1 MKPGIYSEI
10 PMQAYLD
17 EQAFSSGLA
26 QTLLDRSPLHAWTE
40 SQWNPDRVRDD
51 NGTAD
56 IGTFAHACLLEGGT
70 SSLVVV
76 DAPDWRT
83 KAAQQAR
90 DDARAAGKLP
100 ILERKVSEVWTM
112 VKAAQAFIA
121 SSELVGL
128 FSAGEAETTIIFDL
142 DGVRC
147 KARPDWLS
155 DDRKICLS
163 YKTSPGSAAPDSWI
177 RTQLPGYDTGIVLYE
192 DAVNSIAAPDGGC
205 RVVTLVQEQK
215 PPYSCS
221 LIGLAPAWAA
231 LAESKLA
238 LALATWKGCLEDGK
252 WPAYP
257 TMIAWAEPRAWML
270 AEAEERAQERGD
282 TDADG
287 IPFNVAD
294 VFKGD

>member
-1 MKPGIYSEI
+1 MKPGLYSAL
-10 PMQAYLD
+10 PMSAYLA

-40 SQWNPDRVRDD
+40 SPWNHARVRDD
-51 NGTAD
+51 SGVAD
-56 IGTFAHACLLEGGT
+56 LGTFAHACLLEGGT

-112 VKAAQAFIA
+112 VKAAQEFVA
-121 SSELVGL
+121 SSEIAGI
-128 FSAGEAETTIIFDL
+128 FDSGEAESTILFDA
-142 DGVRC
+142 DGVHC
-147 KARPDWLS
+147 KIRPDWLTA
-155 DDRKICLS
+155 DRKICLS
-163 YKTSPGSAAPDSWI
+163 YKTSPGSANPDSWI
-177 RTQLPGYDTGIVLYE
+177 RTQLPGYDIGIRLYGLGVDTVTGST
-192 DAVNSIAAPDGGC
+192 NQC
-205 RVVTLVQEQK
+205 QVVTLCQEQK

-221 LIGLAPAWAA
+221 LIGLAPAWQA
-231 LAESKLA
+231 LAEAKLST
-238 LALATWKGCLEDGK
+238 ALATWKSCLEAGK

-257 TMIAWAEPRAWML
+257 PRIHWAEPRPWQI
-270 AEAEERAQERGD
+270 AEAEERQQEG

>member
-1 MKPGIYSEI
+1 MKPGIFSAL
-10 PMQAYLD
+10 PMAAYLD
-17 EQAFSSGLA
+17 EQAFSAGLA
-26 QTLLDRSPLHAWTE
+26 QTLLDKSPLHAWTE
-40 SQWNPDRVRDD
+40 SPWNPDRVRDD
-51 NGTAD
+51 NSTAD
-56 IGTFAHACLLEGGT
+56 IGTFSHACLLEGGT

-112 VKAAQAFIA
+112 VKAAQAFVA
-121 SSELVGL
+121 SSEIAGV
-128 FSAGEAETTIIFDL
+128 FSTGEAESTIIFDV
-142 DGVRC
+142 DDMRC
-147 KARPDWLS
+147 KVRPDWLTA
-155 DDRKICLS
+155 DRRICLS
-163 YKTSPGSAAPDSWI
+163 FKTTPGSAAPDSWI

-192 DAVNSIAAPDGGC
+192 RGVRSIADMHGDC

-221 LIGLAPAWAA
+221 LIGLAPAWQA
-231 LAESKLA
+231 LAKAKLSV
-238 LALATWKGCLEDGK
+238 ALATWKSCLEAGK
-252 WPAYP
+252 WPAYSP
-257 TMIAWAEPRAWML
+257 RIHWAEPRAWML
-270 AEAEERAQERGD
+270 AEAEERQQSD